1 MLRKT
6 IVLLGFWLT
15 CGLAMPAAAQPAPAS
30 AVELVETFH
39 GHLLQSMKVAD
50 RTASAQRF
58 EALKP
63 FIENSFALVRMARF
77 AAGSSWRKMSE
88 DQQRGYVRAFADVTI
103 ATYASRFD
111 GYSGESFVTLGTQ
124 PGQGNSILVQ
134 TEIRRPSKEPVALTY
149 VVYDDQGTPMI
160 ADIYLAGSI
169 SELGRQR
176 SEYGSVL
183 RSAGA
188 DALTRSL
195 REQVQRML
203 K

>member
-6 IVLLGFWLT
+6 IVLLALWLSL
-15 CGLAMPAAAQPAPAS
+15 GLAMPATAQPAPAS

-50 RTASAQRF
+50 RTAPAQRF

-63 FIENSFALVRMARF
+63 FIESGFALVRMARF
-77 AAGSSWRKMSE
+77 AAGSAWRKMN
-88 DQQRGYVRAFADVTI
+88 DAQQHAYVRAFADVTI

-111 GYSGESFVTLGTQ
+111 AFSGESFATLGTQ
-124 PGQGNSILVQ
+124 PGQGKSVLVA
-134 TEIRRPSKEPVALTY
+134 TEIRRPGKEPVALTY

-188 DALTRSL
+188 DALIRSL